1 MPASPNTCTRQD
13 GRRRSGGVCFAVLTV
28 ESVLVPE
35 GLCRS
40 LRAQILGNPPC
51 INHNRDRDPVAS
63 WSRDVDTTSQARSA
77 LFSTPSATS
86 QSLLR
91 VRLRVRPIRISA
103 ISQTW
108 QLPMRK
114 ISNQWGS
121 YHPFIH
127 ACILP
132 LTHVHASLSTPPS
145 LITRFPD
152 QLFLRL
158 VSTFFDPSH
167 PDLPCLPS

>member
-13 GRRRSGGVCFAVLTV
+13 GRRRSGGVCFAALTV

-77 LFSTPSATS
+77 LLSTPSATS
-86 QSLLR
+86 QYFSVSDSVGEQTAAALEANLSH
-91 VRLRVRPIRISA
+91 LEDKLEA
-103 ISQTW
+103 ILAALEANEAE
-108 QLPMRK
+108 QLKAPK
-114 ISNQWGS
+114 PNKADNNGK
-121 YHPFIH
+121 
-127 ACILP
+127 
-132 LTHVHASLSTPPS
+132 TLSGNGPAEDDADKGKTA
-145 LITRFPD
+145 
-152 QLFLRL
+152 
-158 VSTFFDPSH
+158 
-167 PDLPCLPS
+167 

>member
-13 GRRRSGGVCFAVLTV
+13 GRRRSGGVCFAALTV

-35 GLCRS
+35 GLC
-40 LRAQILGNPPC
+40 
-51 INHNRDRDPVAS
+51 PVS
-63 WSRDVDTTSQARSA
+63 EGPDSRESA
-77 LFSTPSATS
+77 LHQPQPRSRPRCLVVSGCGYNLSSEICTSLHPSATS

-91 VRLRVRPIRISA
+91 VRLRVRSIRISA

-108 QLPMRK
+108 RLPMRK

-132 LTHVHASLSTPPS
+132 LIHVHASLSTPPS

-152 QLFLRL
+152 QLFLGL